1 MLRCLV
7 LKLVLVLAGSDLMVL
22 ACDSILSEMKIP
34 SHKVN
39 LLMALLGASF
49 TGWSIN
55 HQCFTSWNVNSVN
68 V

>member
-1 MLRCLV
+1 MSRCLV

-49 TGWSIN
+49 TGWMEHKSPVLYIME
-55 HQCFTSWNVNSVN
+55 C
-68 V
+68 